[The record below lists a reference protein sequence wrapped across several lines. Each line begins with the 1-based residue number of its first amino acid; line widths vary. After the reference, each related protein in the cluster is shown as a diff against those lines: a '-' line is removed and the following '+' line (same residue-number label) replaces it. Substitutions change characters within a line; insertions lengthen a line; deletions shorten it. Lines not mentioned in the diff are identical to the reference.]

1 MQGNIRSF
9 FIRYHLNRQ
18 TNIESMMI
26 LAYNIDEAKQQ
37 LMNEL
42 ASTDV
47 VIISALNVK
56 VGIAL
61 YLNH

>member
-47 VIISALNVK
+47 VIISC
-56 VGIAL
+56 IEC
-61 YLNH
+61 